1 MIGALPKEPWFYWK
15 RCMGRWE
22 QVGYISMGELVRELS
37 PSTGQGRHFRLS
49 HRSKGDE
56 WSEFVK
62 GKVCGERSEFV

>member
-1 MIGALPKEPWFYWK
+1 
-15 RCMGRWE
+15 MGRWE
-22 QVGYISMGELVRELS
+22 QVGCISMGELVRELS